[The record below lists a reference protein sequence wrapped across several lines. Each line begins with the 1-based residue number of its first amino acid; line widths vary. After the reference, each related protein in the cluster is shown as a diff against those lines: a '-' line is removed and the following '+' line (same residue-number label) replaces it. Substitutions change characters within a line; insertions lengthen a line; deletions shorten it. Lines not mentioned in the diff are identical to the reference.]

1 MTKDDGTLSTSHAED
16 PANAETIEA
25 TPEAVAA
32 GAELQPGEQI
42 GRYTVVRRLGSG
54 GMGVVYAVRDRE
66 LAREVALK
74 LLRGRSGALEG
85 RLQREA
91 QAMARLAHDNVVRV
105 YDVGSFGGHVF
116 LAMELVDG
124 TTVAEWLDAA
134 PRSWRDVV
142 DVYRDAGRGL
152 AEAHGAGIVHRDF
165 KPSNVMI
172 DRRGRVRVSD
182 FGLARTAGTPPSSG
196 DDDVPS
202 DERLTREGALV
213 GTPRFM
219 APEQLAREEATAFS
233 DQFAFAVSV
242 FHGASGV
249 YPFAGAKPSQ
259 LLDAIRA
266 GKLAPAKLPS
276 WLRRV
281 LGRALAADPQARFP
295 SMTALV
301 AALDRGRKRSA
312 RIALAAAAVALA
324 GAGAG
329 VAFAVSGRGE
339 NATCQ
344 RAGEKVAT
352 AWSPAE
358 RARVTAL
365 LPTLRPAFGAQTAAR
380 VTAKLD
386 SYANVLAADRIGAC
400 RAATDEVPGT
410 FDAQC
415 LDSQL
420 RSLATVAQ
428 AFDTATAT
436 TVDHADDIV
445 AQLVRCDHHA
455 AAQVDPPQPAQR
467 VPVALAEDALAAVA
481 VRAARGDFAGALG
494 EATPVVAQARTIG
507 YAPLLARAL
516 SRAGSLEA
524 KLTDPRA
531 AADLRE
537 ATEVAARAHDDR
549 AGFAAWSTLLQLAG
563 ADPEHPDKLD
573 ATLTAAQ
580 AAAARTGDDADPA
593 KILLYR
599 GEAELN
605 ANKLLEGERSC
616 KQAYDVQTK
625 LYGSTALELRDAIHC
640 LALACEERGG
650 YAEAKEWLDRAFAI
664 DRATLG
670 DDHPDTAED
679 LQTLSQ
685 LQLRTGH
692 FEDGIATSNK
702 ALAIRERTFGAD
714 SDQVSQTLLT
724 IGNLMVDSGHPAEA
738 EPKLRRS
745 LEIAEKVH
753 GAESPRVAAALGGL
767 GMSLSDQHHYPEAR
781 ALLERAIAIDE
792 KLGAN
797 SGLGITLINLTDL
810 TLTEKKWEPALA
822 LAKRAETAL
831 VAAMGADSSIVGFA
845 LFDQARALNELH
857 RYSEAIPLAE
867 HAMAIAK
874 TGDDPD
880 NLASF
885 QLALAMALGGAN
897 RDLPRAIELA
907 RAAHATFIKI
917 GHTAGSDESRDIAAA
932 FLRAHGAKP

>member
-1 MTKDDGTLSTSHAED
+1 MSTSHAED

-25 TPEAVAA
+25 SPEVAVA
-32 GAELQPGEQI
+32 GAELQPGATI

-54 GMGVVYAVRDRE
+54 GMGVVYAARDSE

-74 LLRGRSGALEG
+74 LLRGHKSGALEG

-105 YDVGSFGGHVF
+105 FDVGSYGGHVF

-124 TTVAEWLDAA
+124 TTVGEWLDAA
-134 PRSWRDVV
+134 PRSWREVV

-182 FGLARTAGTPPSSG
+182 FGLARTAGAQASSG
-196 DDDVPS
+196 DDEVPS

-219 APEQLAREEATAFS
+219 APEQLAREDATAFS
-233 DQFAFAVSV
+233 DQFAFAVSM

-249 YPFAGAKPSQ
+249 YPFAGTTPPQ
-259 LLDAIRA
+259 LLETIRA

-281 LGRALAADPQARFP
+281 LARALAADPQARFP

-301 AALDRGRKRSA
+301 AALDRGRKRPA
-312 RIALAAAAVALA
+312 RVALVAAAVALA

-329 VAFAVSGRGE
+329 VAFAVSGQSRG
-339 NATCQ
+339 ATCQ
-344 RAGEKVAT
+344 RAGDKVAA
-352 AWSPAE
+352 AWSPE
-358 RARVTAL
+358 QRAQVIAK
-365 LPTLRPAFGAQTAAR
+365 LPALRPGFGAQTAAR
-380 VTAKLD
+380 VTGKLD

-400 RAATDEVPGT
+400 RVATDEVPGT

-415 LDSQL
+415 LDAQL

-428 AFDTATAT
+428 AFDAASAT
-436 TVDHADDIV
+436 TVDRADDIV

-455 AAQVDPPQPAQR
+455 AAQIDPPKPAQR
-467 VPVALAEDALAAVA
+467 VPVELAEDALAAVA
-481 VRAARGDFAGALG
+481 VRAARGEFAGALA
-494 EATPVVAQARTIG
+494 EAKPVVAQARSIG
-507 YAPLLARAL
+507 YPPLLARAL
-516 SRAGSLEA
+516 SRTGSLEA
-524 KLTDPRA
+524 KLNDPQA

-549 AGFAAWSTLLQLAG
+549 AGFAAWSTLLLLAA
-563 ADPEHPDKLD
+563 ADPDHPDKLE
-573 ATLTAAQ
+573 ATLVGAQ
-580 AAAARTGDDADPA
+580 AAAARTGEDADPA
-593 KILLYR
+593 QIELYR
-599 GEAELN
+599 GEAELT
-605 ANKLLEGERSC
+605 ANKLAEGERSC
-616 KQAYDVQTK
+616 KHAYDVQSK
-625 LYGSTALELRDAIHC
+625 LYGSNALELRGTIHC
-640 LALACEERGG
+640 LATAYTARGE
-650 YAEAKEWLDRAFAI
+650 YAGAKEWLDRAFAI
-664 DRATLG
+664 DRDTLG
-670 DDHPDTAED
+670 ADHPDTAED
-679 LQTLSQ
+679 LGALAD

-692 FEDGIATSNK
+692 FEEGLATSNK
-702 ALAIRERTFGAD
+702 ALAILERTYGKS
-714 SDQVSQTLLT
+714 SDQVSETLLT
-724 IGNLMVDSGHPAEA
+724 MGNLLVDSGHPADA

-745 LEIAEKVH
+745 LAIAEQIH
-753 GAESPRVAAALGGL
+753 GGESQRAASAMAGV
-767 GMSLSDQHHYPEAR
+767 GMSLSDQHHYKEAR
-781 ALLERAIAIDE
+781 ALLEHAIAIDD
-792 KLGAN
+792 KVGATA
-797 SGLGITLINLTDL
+797 SLGITLINLTDL
-810 TLTEKKWEPALA
+810 TLTEKKWDEALA

-831 VAAMGADSSIVGFA
+831 VAGMGADSSIVGFA

-857 RYSEAIPLAE
+857 RYGEAIPLAE

-907 RAAHATFIKI
+907 RTAHATFVKI
-917 GHTAGSDESRDIAAA
+917 GHTAGSDEAREMAAA